1 MRVLAAIQTGGKAT
15 ELGERLS
22 QCALIAGRLRG
33 PTQCFAGGPLV
44 WGPLGDQ
51 VVLLDGEESCPRTHL
66 RSGSIGDCDS
76 GSFRTRRDQGRS
88 GSLLRVAPGV
98 VMGSRAIQECCP

>member
-44 WGPLGDQ
+44 SGAAGGSGCPVGWRRVMSPHTPA
-51 VVLLDGEESCPRTHL
+51 VRLDR
-66 RSGSIGDCDS
+66 
-76 GSFRTRRDQGRS
+76 
-88 GSLLRVAPGV
+88 
-98 VMGSRAIQECCP
+98 